1 MIKVTDFGIVKSSRN
16 KKQKKSVRVQLDC
29 FNPDERATIMKLSTE
44 KKIAYTGEKL
54 TTLEAGM
61 PMLKKKRKREEDLI
75 ENYENSKEKRSVRKR
90 KEEDLP
96 DTVNTPANV
105 CIAKSSGEFVIENV
119 NVKNNFQNF
128 KIAPLTVAANNIG
141 LNGGKVKKLASIFGN
156 VKIKEVKNI
165 QKGASQAEDHGLANR
180 LANEREPSMETEKKR
195 TWELG
200 QKGAVLPPNVI
211 GADFVLQSKWAN
223 RTTCSIVEQ
232 DQG

>member
-1 MIKVTDFGIVKSSRN
+1 MTDFGIVKSSRN

-29 FNPDERATIMKLSTE
+29 FKTDERATIMKLSTE

-61 PMLKKKRKREEDLI
+61 PMLKKKRKREEDLR

-119 NVKNNFQNF
+119 NVKNSFQNF
-128 KIAPLTVAANNIG
+128 KIAPLTVAAKNIG

-165 QKGASQAEDHGLANR
+165 QKGASQAEDHGLA
-180 LANEREPSMETEKKR
+180 M
-195 TWELG
+195 
-200 QKGAVLPPNVI
+200 
-211 GADFVLQSKWAN
+211 
-223 RTTCSIVEQ
+223 
-232 DQG
+232 